1 MNYLKRRQAELN
13 SIAQELLA
21 HIQEGISQ
29 RDDSASWS
37 WPHRAQHRIHS
48 IEPIQLTPKTPPKLA
63 VILRLIRNHVEAESF
78 EDDDLEV
85 LRQVLS
91 EPVEEIHR
99 TAEPSQRERYL
110 AMTDSELEEVWL
122 KEKYRFDTQWLV
134 RSMSIAKFAAE
145 QLLIYLNC
153 FRDDPRLLKRN
164 PIALC
169 ESCEAVYFKRR
180 SDQRYCSGTCRHDSW
195 RERKKKKDPEYWTK
209 NARNNRAAHKAQKE
223 AKEKARKRR

>member
-29 RDDSASWS
+29 RDDSASLVLAPPRPT
-37 WPHRAQHRIHS
+37 PHPFNRTY
-48 IEPIQLTPKTPPKLA
+48 PTDPKTPPKLA